1 MGRPDKI
8 TPDIIEWIVSDDK
21 VVMKWKDFAHRL
33 NLNVYVPK
41 IDENYSYKRKKF
53 EKQKMKELF
62 DVWQRASPI
71 TFTKSRLMD
80 ILSKENC
87 TDMYMWLQ
95 LMNTEKNARKSEIAS
110 LLDSSLSTPRSTLSL
125 SPNPLHSYL
134 SYGTR
139 HSSYATPN
147 SSSSAGL
154 LNFSSL
160 PSSPYSWYFDEKRS
174 SESLATHGILKR
186 GVRPASELGSTA
198 TASSTKSDDYQDLIM
213 NHGGHGG
220 SADSGSRESTPD
232 SLTRP
237 ISRVS
242 LAESSDTP
250 KATKTI
256 RFADDF
262 VDGDD
267 GNETTKMKKSTI
279 EIQVKSPRPGTDNS
293 VEKYFDNLISMIE
306 DAANELK

>member
-1 MGRPDKI
+1 MGHPDKI
-8 TPDIIEWIVSDDK
+8 TPDIVEWIVSDDK

-95 LMNTEKNARKSEIAS
+95 LMNTEKNARKREITS
-110 LLDSSLSTPRSTLSL
+110 LLDSSQSTPRSTMSL
-125 SPNPLHSYL
+125 SPNPPH
-134 SYGTR
+134 
-139 HSSYATPN
+139 
-147 SSSSAGL
+147 
-154 LNFSSL
+154 
-160 PSSPYSWYFDEKRS
+160 
-174 SESLATHGILKR
+174 
-186 GVRPASELGSTA
+186 
-198 TASSTKSDDYQDLIM
+198 
-213 NHGGHGG
+213 
-220 SADSGSRESTPD
+220 SRESTPD

-242 LAESSDTP
+242 LAESNDTP

-267 GNETTKMKKSTI
+267 ERLATTTKKSTI
-279 EIQVKSPRPGTDNS
+279 EIQVKSPRKGTDNS
-293 VEKYFDNLISMIE
+293 VDKYFDNLISMIE
-306 DAANELK
+306 EAANELK

>member
-1 MGRPDKI
+1 MGHPDKI
-8 TPDIIEWIVSDDK
+8 TPDIVEWIVSDDK

-95 LMNTEKNARKSEIAS
+95 LMNTEKNARKREITS
-110 LLDSSLSTPRSTLSL
+110 LLDSSQSTPRSTMSL
-125 SPNPLHSYL
+125 SPNPPHSYL
-134 SYGTR
+134 SSGSR

-147 SSSSAGL
+147 GSAAGL

-160 PSSPYSWYFDEKRS
+160 PSSPFSWYSDDKPF
-174 SESLATHGILKR
+174 SENLATHGILKR
-186 GVRPASELGSTA
+186 AVRPASELGSTA

-213 NHGGHGG
+213 NPGGHGG

-242 LAESSDTP
+242 LAESNDTP

-267 GNETTKMKKSTI
+267 ERLATTTKKSTI
-279 EIQVKSPRPGTDNS
+279 EIQVKSPRKGTDNS
-293 VEKYFDNLISMIE
+293 VDKYFDNLISMIE
-306 DAANELK
+306 EAANELK